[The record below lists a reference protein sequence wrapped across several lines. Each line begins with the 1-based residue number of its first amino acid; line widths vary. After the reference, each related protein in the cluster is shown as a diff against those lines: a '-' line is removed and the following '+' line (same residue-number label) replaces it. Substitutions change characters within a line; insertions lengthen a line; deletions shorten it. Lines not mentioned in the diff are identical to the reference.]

1 MIMATISIQFH
12 PSFLTGN
19 PLRPIT
25 KLNYKSHPL
34 SLLPCTT
41 ASIHHPNHSQLK
53 KDELKLAKL
62 AMVTLAAGVLA
73 VTPVQDATAAK
84 TGGRVGGQA
93 FRSPAPPR
101 SSGPRINNSRTN
113 IFINPPIAPPL
124 VGGYGYGGYGWS
136 PFTFFVPGPSVA
148 VGFGGGFELFAAIVV
163 FGIIANVLRRFT
175 RQRDEDEDDY

>member
-1 MIMATISIQFH
+1 MATISIQFH
-12 PSFLTGN
+12 PSFLSGN

-41 ASIHHPNHSQLK
+41 ASIHHPNHSQLYASLHYSFIQFHNLIYFLFLYNLIFLLYIYIYFFLVGEIRK

-101 SSGPRINNSRTN
+101 SSGPRINNSR
-113 IFINPPIAPPL
+113 
-124 VGGYGYGGYGWS
+124 
-136 PFTFFVPGPSVA
+136 FFLTSY
-148 VGFGGGFELFAAIVV
+148 FWYHL
-163 FGIIANVLRRFT
+163 IIRT
-175 RQRDEDEDDY
+175 TH